1 MEVNNFSYFNS
12 DNKCY
17 QAKSELNIESKLKN
31 FIENKFDKYS
41 YEIREDSSVEN
52 YLDGCKKK
60 AIEKQKSL
68 FLVTDVKKDSLGR
81 IKYNCLIPK
90 TKGLCSSGKLEDLL
104 KPFND
109 LINDLFGADVNFR
122 NKNAITNKLKI
133 EEITNNNTCFYMEK
147 NGERSNFSKSGNFVI
162 YKTELIDNSEVANNL
177 SRVKSFRYYKDELA
191 KWDPQTDGILN
202 DFKLKFETYICNPNN
217 NNESLL
223 NSALINLK
231 NHYDKIFMDLD
242 NLALDIKNLS
252 SITNYDTLY
261 LEKLQKMID
270 EKKEQLKN
278 LLGFDGAN
286 NGKLSDT
293 LYLKNLKLSENIILV
308 LVVTFIIFLY
318 AKKQI

>member
-17 QAKSELNIESKLKN
+17 QPKSQLNIESRLN
-31 FIENKFDKYS
+31 GFIREKFDKYS
-41 YEIREDSSVEN
+41 YELREDSSVDN
-52 YLDGCKKK
+52 YLEECKNK

-68 FLVTDVKKDSLGR
+68 FLVTDVKKDSQG
-81 IKYNCLIPK
+81 IINYNCLIPK
-90 TKGLCSSGKLEDLL
+90 TSGLCSSGKLEDLL

-109 LINDLFGADVNFR
+109 LINNLFGDVNFR

-133 EEITNNNTCFYMEK
+133 GEITDNNTCFYMEK

-162 YKTELIDNSEVANNL
+162 YKTELIDDDIINNL
-177 SRVKSFRYYKDELA
+177 SRAKSFKYYNDQLVIWEQ
-191 KWDPQTDGILN
+191 QTDGILN
-202 DFKLKFETYICNPNN
+202 NFKSKFETYICNPSNI
-217 NNESLL
+217 NEQNLDTEIVKIKDHYTTIFSLL
-223 NSALINLK
+223 
-231 NHYDKIFMDLD
+231 DE
-242 NLALDIKNLS
+242 LALDIKNVSL
-252 SITNYDTLY
+252 ITNYDTLY

-293 LYLKNLKLSENIILV
+293 LYLKNLKLSKNIILV

>member
-17 QAKSELNIESKLKN
+17 QPKSQLNIESRLN
-31 FIENKFDKYS
+31 GFIREKFDKYS
-41 YEIREDSSVEN
+41 YELREDSSVDN
-52 YLDGCKKK
+52 YLEECKNK

-68 FLVTDVKKDSLGR
+68 FLVTDVKKDSQG
-81 IKYNCLIPK
+81 IINYNCLIPK
-90 TKGLCSSGKLEDLL
+90 TSGLCSSGKLEDLL

-109 LINDLFGADVNFR
+109 LINNLFGDVNFR

-133 EEITNNNTCFYMEK
+133 GEITDNNTCFYMEK

-162 YKTELIDNSEVANNL
+162 YKTELIDDDIINNL
-177 SRVKSFRYYKDELA
+177 SRAKSFKYYNDQLVIWEQ
-191 KWDPQTDGILN
+191 QTDGILN
-202 DFKLKFETYICNPNN
+202 NFKSKFETYICNPSNI
-217 NNESLL
+217 NEQNLDTEIVKIKDHYTTIFSLL
-223 NSALINLK
+223 
-231 NHYDKIFMDLD
+231 DE
-242 NLALDIKNLS
+242 LALDIKNVSL
-252 SITNYDTLY
+252 ITNYDTLY